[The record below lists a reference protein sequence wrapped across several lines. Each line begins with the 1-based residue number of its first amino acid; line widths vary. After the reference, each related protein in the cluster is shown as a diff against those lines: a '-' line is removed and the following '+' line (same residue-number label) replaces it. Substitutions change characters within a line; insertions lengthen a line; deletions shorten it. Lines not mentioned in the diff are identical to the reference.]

1 MAPSNAPTA
10 TRYVR
15 GTGEMSKKDYPCSGA
30 IFGCVLLGKHCS
42 GYNKPYT
49 ECKEFIKGNLINNY
63 NPNINIDS
71 QYRTKMWEKTSQKK
85 EHQRV
90 KKRKMDEK
98 CSINY

>member
-49 ECKEFIKGNLINNY
+49 ECKEFKEGNLI
-63 NPNINIDS
+63 
-71 QYRTKMWEKTSQKK
+71 
-85 EHQRV
+85 
-90 KKRKMDEK
+90 
-98 CSINY
+98 